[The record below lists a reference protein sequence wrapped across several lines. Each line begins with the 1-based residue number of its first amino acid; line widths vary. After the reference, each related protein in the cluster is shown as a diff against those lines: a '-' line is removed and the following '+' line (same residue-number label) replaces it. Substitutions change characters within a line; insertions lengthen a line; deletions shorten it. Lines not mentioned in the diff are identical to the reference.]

1 LISFSHRRV
10 TGELHPDLTQSA
22 RDRQSIH
29 PWPKGI
35 CGEAQTTSLHVRSL
49 SRLLHTWPLTSSK
62 SNSGETHGRL
72 AKPWLVRIAFQLE
85 THTGQSTIFSNVF
98 RYPANPHKRNT
109 KSKVEKTFPVVAWHS
124 GSQQTLQETTV
135 KKWQKN

>member
-29 PWPKGI
+29 HWPKGNSV
-35 CGEAQTTSLHVRSL
+35 EAQTVSLHVSFL

-62 SNSGETHGRL
+62 SISGETHGRL
-72 AKPWLVRIAFQLE
+72 AKPWLVRIALQLE
-85 THTGQSTIFSNVF
+85 TPAGQSTIFSSVF
-98 RYPANPHKRNT
+98 RSPANPFKRNT
-109 KSKVEKTFPVVAWHS
+109 KSKVEKAFPRRRSAFRLATDAS
-124 GSQQTLQETTV
+124 GDIS
-135 KKWQKN
+135 